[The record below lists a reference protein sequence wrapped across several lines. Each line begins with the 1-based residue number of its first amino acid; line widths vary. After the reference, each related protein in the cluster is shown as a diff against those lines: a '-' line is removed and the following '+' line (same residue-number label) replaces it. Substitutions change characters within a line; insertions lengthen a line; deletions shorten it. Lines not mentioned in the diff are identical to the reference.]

1 MASIKNTFRFG
12 ARAPLSFGEGLGV
25 RIKQHDIK
33 DCGAACLASIGN
45 HYGVNLPI
53 ARIRQIAN
61 TDKRG
66 TNVLGVIEASE
77 KMGFTAKGVKGGLD
91 AIDKIPLPAIAHVVV
106 KEQLHHY
113 VVIYEVKTSPN
124 PSKGGGTVTVM
135 DPAFGKME
143 TYTYEEFQKIWSG
156 VLVLFAQND
165 DFRTYNDKVSPIKRF
180 WHLVQPH
187 KTILV
192 QALVGAI
199 VFTVLGLAMS
209 IYIQK
214 ITDYVLVEGNRKLL
228 NLLSVGMI
236 AIIVLQNYIGSKK
249 SIFVMKT
256 GQLIDAKLILGY
268 YKHLLHLPQRFFDT
282 MQIGEITS
290 RISDAVKIRSFINEV
305 AIDMI
310 VNVFIVIFS
319 FTLMFTYYWKLALV
333 ILLVI
338 PFYAL
343 IYFVLNKFNKKV
355 ERTIMENAAELQTQL
370 VESVT
375 HVRTVKEFG
384 IEEFSNL
391 KTENKFVKLLFT
403 TYKSGLNGIFA
414 TTSTQFLASIF
425 TIILMWVGSG
435 YVIDRAITPGELF
448 SFYALIGYFTSPVAS
463 LIGMNKTAQNALI
476 AADRLFEIMD
486 LEREETENKLEL
498 PKGIVGD
505 IKFENVSFRYGSRIE
520 VFKNFNAVFKNN
532 ETTAIVGESGS
543 GKTTLIS
550 LLQNLYP
557 IKEGKISIGEYDT
570 QFVHYKSLRECIGVI
585 PQQLNLFSGNIIEN
599 IALGDSFP
607 NMQRILD
614 LSQQLGITEFVEKLP
629 NGFTTQIGENGAML
643 SGGQK
648 QRIAIARALYKNPEV
663 LLMDEATSSLD
674 TNSER
679 IVKQVIDDFK
689 AQGKTIIVIAHRLST
704 IANANT
710 IHVMENGTIV
720 ESGSHHDLLAQ
731 KGKYYDLWNKQ
742 GLV

>member
-1 MASIKNTFRFG
+1 MASIK
-12 ARAPLSFGEGLGV
+12 
-25 RIKQHDIK
+25 IKQHDIK

-45 HYGVNLPI
+45 HYQVNLPI
-53 ARIRQIAN
+53 ARIRQYAH

-66 TNVLGVIEASE
+66 TNVLGIVEASE
-77 KMGFTAKGVKGGLD
+77 KMGFTAKGVKGGMDSL
-91 AIDKIPLPAIAHVVV
+91 DKIPLPTIAHVVI
-106 KEQLHHY
+106 KQHLQHY
-113 VVIYEVKTSPN
+113 VVIYKVEKSKTESQ
-124 PSKGGGTVTVM
+124 SKITVM

-143 TYTYEEFQKIWSG
+143 TYTFEEFQKIWSG

-165 DFRTYNDKVSPIKRF
+165 DFRTYNDKVSPITRF
-180 WHLVQPH
+180 WHLIQPH

-192 QALVGAI
+192 QALIGAI

-228 NLLSVGMI
+228 NLLSISMI
-236 AIIVLQNYIGSKK
+236 GVILLQGFIGSQK

-290 RISDAVKIRSFINEV
+290 RINDAVKIRSFINEV

-310 VNVFIVIFS
+310 VNVFIVVFS

-333 ILLVI
+333 ILVVI
-338 PFYAL
+338 PFYGL
-343 IYFVLNKFNKKV
+343 IYFILNKFNKKV
-355 ERTIMENAAELQTQL
+355 ERNIMENAAELQTQL

-384 IEEFSNL
+384 IEDFSNL
-391 KTENKFVKLLFT
+391 KTENKFVKLLFS
-403 TYKSGLNGIFA
+403 TYKSGLNSVFA
-414 TTSTQFLASIF
+414 GSSTQFLASLF
-425 TIILMWVGSG
+425 TVILMWIGSG

-448 SFYALIGYFTSPVAS
+448 SFYALISYFTSPVAS

-486 LEREETENKLEL
+486 LEREKTENKIEMQREH
-498 PKGIVGD
+498 IGD
-505 IKFENVSFRYGSRIE
+505 IKFENVSFRYGSRMD
-520 VFKNFNAVFKNN
+520 VFKNFNATFKKN

-557 IKEGKISIGEYDT
+557 IKEGKIYIGNYDT
-570 QFVHYKSLRECIGVI
+570 QFIHYKSLRQLIGVI

-607 NMQRILD
+607 NIQRILD
-614 LSQQLGITEFVEKLP
+614 LSKQLGITEFVEKLP
-629 NGFTTQIGENGAML
+629 NGFETQIGENGAML

-648 QRIAIARALYKNPEV
+648 QRIAIARALYKDPEI

-679 IVKQVIDDFK
+679 IVKEVIDDFK
-689 AQGKTIIVIAHRLST
+689 KQGKTIIIIAHRLST
-704 IANANT
+704 IANADQ
-710 IHVMENGTIV
+710 ILVMENGKII
-720 ESGSHHDLLAQ
+720 ESGNHHVLLER
-731 KGKYYDLWNKQ
+731 KEKYFDLWKKQ
-742 GLV
+742 SLV